1 MTESLL
7 DLFMVPTHLQTL
19 SATVEVDAFTD
30 YAAKAFDYTFTGTTT
45 FQPWAVPADI
55 PATFGIGAIVGPSG
69 SGKSLLLK
77 NFGAAQQHQW
87 NPNKAVVSQVGST
100 PEDAVERLSAVGFN
114 SIPSWMKPYHILS
127 MGEQFRADL
136 ARSVCDNAVFDEF
149 TSVID
154 RESAVSA
161 SRALR
166 RFIDQR
172 GFKNIVVATCHTD
185 VLPWLEPDWVFFTQT
200 PDHKTGQLLVG
211 RCLHPRPPI
220 RLDLY
225 ETDHDAWPL
234 FAVHHYLT
242 GEIQKASRCYLAVW
256 DDKPVA
262 FTSVLPLPHGMIQ
275 DAWRGHR
282 TVVLPPYQ
290 GLGIGPRLSDAI
302 GSLYRQEG
310 CRYFSRTAHPR
321 LGAYRD
327 ISPNWRPTANNHA
340 IMTGP
345 GRNSRIHGTGWKT
358 DTQRIC
364 FSHEY
369 IGGELTQEARTKS
382 AVDVDWL
389 LGLEE

>member
-7 DLFMVPTHLQTL
+7 DLFAEPAHTVEL
-19 SATVEVDAFTD
+19 STTVEVDDFTD
-30 YAAKAFDYTFTGTTT
+30 YAAKAFDYPFTGTTT
-45 FQPWAVPADI
+45 FKPWAVPSDL
-55 PATFGIGAIVGPSG
+55 PTTFGIGAIVGPSG
-69 SGKSLLLK
+69 SGKSLMLK
-77 NFGAAQQHQW
+77 NFGSPHQHQW
-87 NPNKAVVSQVGST
+87 NPNKAVVSQVGTT
-100 PEDAVERLSAVGFN
+100 PEDAVERLSSVGFN
-114 SIPSWMKPYHILS
+114 SIPSWMKPYHTLS

-136 ARSVCDNAVFDEF
+136 ARAVRDNAVFDEF

-154 RESAVSA
+154 RDSAISA

-166 RFIDQR
+166 RYIDQKR
-172 GFKNIVVATCHTD
+172 LTGIVVATCHTD

-200 PDHKTGQLLVG
+200 PDYKTGQLLVG

-242 GEIQKASRCYLAVW
+242 ADIQKASRCYLAVW

-262 FTSVLPLPHGMIQ
+262 FTSVMPLPHGMIQ

-282 TVVLPPYQ
+282 TVVLPQYQ

-302 GSLYRQEG
+302 GTLYRQQG

-327 ISPNWRPTANNHA
+327 NNPDWRPTAMNHKV
-340 IMTGP
+340 MDEP
-345 GRNSRIHGTGWKT
+345 GLKSKVHRRVWKI
-358 DTQRIC
+358 DKERIC

-369 IGGELTQEARTKS
+369 IGGSLTQEARTKL
-382 AVDVDWL
+382 AVSEDWL
-389 LGLEE
+389 LDLEE